1 MRTSA
6 VALLV
11 LMSAALSSRAEVT
24 ISLPA
29 EGYYRPGRFFPV
41 RIGGQGRAGAIE
53 VGAGGAMGARIEG
66 LRGPA
71 IVPLLAVTASVRQ
84 LRWVSDDGAEH
95 AVAGE
100 LHALADQEAM
110 IGVAGGDVESAKALF
125 PRKSLIVLPLD
136 SAGQLLSPAS
146 AWEVLD
152 GLLLGAPA
160 AAQLDDGQ
168 IQTLLAAGT
177 VIVVHSANPPGGR
190 WPWKRMGENWVLRLE
205 PAGSAPALDGDVYG
219 PTYSWDAGWPRA
231 FRLELLGGACVFCIL
246 ALAVSLWRSR
256 YAVIGIVVLTAAGI
270 GLLGV
275 VYRLQSPVRT
285 QRLGVAIRTPG
296 LIQYDLWSWQ
306 SSMRETLV
314 SLPAAAPAHPIFGSL
329 SQLQELE
336 PRMICRSDG
345 QPERFV
351 FRLKPGESLAMLTRI
366 VRPFVNLSIQQPV
379 DPRWNAFIRDHYLRS
394 TDQIEGQTV
403 VQDPSSAESISTVV
417 IDRR

>member
-1 MRTSA
+1 
-6 VALLV
+6 
-11 LMSAALSSRAEVT
+11 
-24 ISLPA
+24 
-29 EGYYRPGRFFPV
+29 
-41 RIGGQGRAGAIE
+41 
-53 VGAGGAMGARIEG
+53 
-66 LRGPA
+66 
-71 IVPLLAVTASVRQ
+71 
-84 LRWVSDDGAEH
+84 
-95 AVAGE
+95 
-100 LHALADQEAM
+100 
-110 IGVAGGDVESAKALF
+110 
-125 PRKSLIVLPLD
+125 
-136 SAGQLLSPAS
+136 
-146 AWEVLD
+146 
-152 GLLLGAPA
+152 
-160 AAQLDDGQ
+160 
-168 IQTLLAAGT
+168 
-177 VIVVHSANPPGGR
+177 
-190 WPWKRMGENWVLRLE
+190 MGENWVLRLE

-306 SSMRETLV
+306 SSVRETLV
-314 SLPAAAPAHPIFGSL
+314 SFPAAAPAHPIFGSL